1 MFDTSHTS
9 NDGKILNFTLDPANT
24 DVFTYKNITAE
35 IRDTI
40 TNEQNSITIK
50 MVDLPGIFY
59 YHDLKHAITAPNT
72 FTVSVA
78 SKTTAHPFYNYGSG
92 NGYYITGDKYGSV
105 TESPALS
112 MSRGTTYT
120 FNQND
125 STNTTHAIYFS
136 TNEDAYGGT
145 LRYEVGVTYTIN
157 DEVVSWTEYNSQ
169 FATATTRSVSITP
182 AINSPDTM

>member
-1 MFDTSHTS
+1 
-9 NDGKILNFTLDPANT
+9 
-24 DVFTYKNITAE
+24 
-35 IRDTI
+35 
-40 TNEQNSITIK
+40 

-145 LRYEVGVTYTIN
+145 LRYEVGVPTLSMMKSYHGRNIILSLLQQQL
-157 DEVVSWTEYNSQ
+157 VV
-169 FATATTRSVSITP
+169 FLLP
-182 AINSPDTM
+182 LL